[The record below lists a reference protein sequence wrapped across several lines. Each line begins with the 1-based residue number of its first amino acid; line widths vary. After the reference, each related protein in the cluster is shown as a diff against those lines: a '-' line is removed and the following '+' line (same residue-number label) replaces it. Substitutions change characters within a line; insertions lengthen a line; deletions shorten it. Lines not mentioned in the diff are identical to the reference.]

1 MVLQKL
7 WPEIWVVFSVPSSLL
22 QPPGLNFDL
31 DTLNLSGP
39 PGANGEQCLVMW
51 NTARFLPWVPA
62 MRNIWSQ
69 QNHWEL
75 KQKCRLWELA
85 APHYIPF
92 KTVPYQLRVC
102 SVGISVSLT
111 PSWVLLLET
120 GQLIARWR
128 KEGILFGAFHS
139 FPVPEIMLY
148 MAVLMFPFIPRDFVP
163 CFYFL
168 SWIWG
173 AGAES

>member
-1 MVLQKL
+1 MSGFLSLFISSPASWPQL
-7 WPEIWVVFSVPSSLL
+7 WPGYPQSIGPTRCQWWTVSGHVKHSSLSSL
-22 QPPGLNFDL
+22 SPSHGEHLESAEPLGTEAEVSSLEAGCPTLHPIQDCAIPTEGLFCRHFCEL
-31 DTLNLSGP
+31 YSIMSS
-39 PGANGEQCLVMW
+39 AV
-51 NTARFLPWVPA
+51 
-62 MRNIWSQ
+62 RNRPINCQ
-69 QNHWEL
+69 
-75 KQKCRLWELA
+75 
-85 APHYIPF
+85 
-92 KTVPYQLRVC
+92 V
-102 SVGISVSLT
+102 
-111 PSWVLLLET
+111 
-120 GQLIARWR
+120 

>member
-1 MVLQKL
+1 MSGFLSPFISSPASWPQL
-7 WPEIWVVFSVPSSLL
+7 WPGYPQSIGPTRCQWWTVSGHVKHSSLSSL
-22 QPPGLNFDL
+22 SPSHGEHL
-31 DTLNLSGP
+31 D
-39 PGANGEQCLVMW
+39 
-51 NTARFLPWVPA
+51 
-62 MRNIWSQ
+62 Q